1 MKCTEKD
8 VLIFGRTPI
17 WIRECHSNILK
28 SHIDKLCPKII
39 VCTGLLME
47 RGEVECV
54 DGVVGAGVIAVV
66 VGYGAAGN
74 KKMMSLAVS

>member
-1 MKCTEKD
+1 ME
-8 VLIFGRTPI
+8 FY
-17 WIRECHSNILK
+17 SNILK

-39 VCTGLLME
+39 VCTGLLTE

-54 DGVVGAGVIAVV
+54 EGVVGAGVIAVV

-74 KKMMSLAVS
+74 KKMMSLALS

>member
-1 MKCTEKD
+1 ME
-8 VLIFGRTPI
+8 FY
-17 WIRECHSNILK
+17 SNILK

-39 VCTGLLME
+39 VCTGLLTE

-54 DGVVGAGVIAVV
+54 EGVVGAGVIA